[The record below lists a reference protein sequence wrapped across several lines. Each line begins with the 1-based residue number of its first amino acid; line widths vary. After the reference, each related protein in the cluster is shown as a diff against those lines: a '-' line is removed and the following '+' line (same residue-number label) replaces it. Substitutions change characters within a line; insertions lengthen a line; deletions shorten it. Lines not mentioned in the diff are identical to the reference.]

1 MIHELGDQLLPVFAI
16 GCGLLFLVIWVVA
29 ATIDSLYKTSRNAKL
44 KERLIDRGY
53 SAAEIA
59 WIVGLKPTNINDVD
73 ENRPV
78 PPVKPANGFHGH
90 QRVS

>member
-1 MIHELGDQLLPVFAI
+1 MIHELGDQLIPVFAI

-29 ATIDSLYKTSRNAKL
+29 ATIDSLYKTSRNTKL

-59 WIVGLKPTNINDVD
+59 WIVGLKPTNVKEIA
-73 ENRPV
+73 ENPPV
-78 PPVKPANGFHGH
+78 PPVIPPNGFQAH